1 MTQKIKFVIVSP
13 RQKYGGAIILH
24 ALCKYLSEKGYDAK
38 IFYTSVNTYK
48 KGHKIKFWI
57 KWIIGTF
64 IDLFK
69 LIAVKILNEK
79 AVNYGD
85 FFNGYIN
92 VSVKGCKR
100 KIIPYASKNTIVV
113 YPDVV
118 YGNFLY
124 AKKVVRWLLFY
135 YKFED
140 EENAYNKEDIFFA
153 YRKIFNNKKLNPENR
168 ELYISYFDLNM
179 YQKTNFGKRKGC
191 CYIIRKGKDRSDLP
205 EKFDG
210 VIIDNLSEKEKVK
223 TFNESEYC
231 ISYDLQTAYSQI
243 AALCGCVSIVVPEP
257 GKKRE
262 DYRLESDN
270 SYGEAFG
277 FDIDEIN
284 YAKET
289 APKLLKM
296 YQMNNEKNNE
306 QIVNFIWEC
315 EHYFNRI
322 V

>member
-1 MTQKIKFVIVSP
+1 MTKKIKFVIVSP
-13 RQKYGGAIILH
+13 RQKYGGAIVLH

-38 IFYTSVNTYK
+38 IFYTSVNIYK
-48 KGHKIKFWI
+48 KGHKTKFWI
-57 KWIIGTF
+57 KWTIGTF

-69 LIAVKILNEK
+69 LIVVKILGEK
-79 AVNYGD
+79 VVNYRD

-100 KIIPYASKNTIVV
+100 KIIPYANKNTIVV

-124 AKKVVRWLLFY
+124 AKKVVRWLLSY
-135 YKFED
+135 YKFENED
-140 EENAYNKEDIFFA
+140 NAYNKEDIFFA

-179 YQKTNFGKRKGC
+179 YKKTNFGERKGC
-191 CYIIRKGKDRSDLP
+191 CYIVRKGKDRMDLP

-223 TFNESEYC
+223 TFNESKYC

-243 AALCGCVSIVVPEP
+243 AALCGCISVVVPEP

-262 DYRLESDN
+262 DYRLENDN

-277 FDIDEIN
+277 FDADEIN

-322 V
+322 I